1 MCENSDEFSVEE
13 LYRKYGPMVFRR
25 CMKLLRD
32 EEMAMD
38 AMQEVFVKVL
48 KKREQLTV
56 EYPSSLLY
64 RIATNTCLN
73 VIRDDKNRKISGDDE
88 VLVNIACYDEE
99 SESLFARNLIERIFK
114 DERPSTRVMAVLHYV
129 DGMTLQEVADE
140 VQLSVSGVRKRLR
153 EFKSRVKVWRSED
166 AI

>member
-1 MCENSDEFSVEE
+1 MCSKRDDFSVEE

-25 CMKLLRD
+25 CVKLLRD
-32 EEMAMD
+32 EEIAMD
-38 AMQEVFVKVL
+38 AMQEVFMKVI
-48 KKREQLTV
+48 KKKEQLNV
-56 EYPSSLLY
+56 DYPSSLLY

-73 VIRDDKNRKISGDDE
+73 VIRDDKNKKISGDDDA
-88 VLVNIACYDEE
+88 LVNIACYDEE
-99 SESLFARNLIERIFK
+99 TEKIFSRNLLDRLFR

-153 EFKSRVKVWRSED
+153 EFKSRVKIWRSED